1 MRIEYQGIV
10 LRDMEEND
18 VADWLRWRTVETA
31 WGDWDAPWEPF
42 APIGEEA
49 YRLRELDKLRK
60 PRPDHR
66 LRLENAGPEGVHI
79 SAVRAYLPA

>member
-31 WGDWDAPWEPF
+31 WGDWGAPWAAF
-42 APIGEEA
+42 APIGEE
-49 YRLRELDKLRK
+49 E
-60 PRPDHR
+60 
-66 LRLENAGPEGVHI
+66 
-79 SAVRAYLPA
+79 